1 MLRMLVPLV
10 LAFCLYAQSASRF
23 AELTAKGIGYLDQG
37 KFNEALNSL
46 EEVWEQDQSDV
57 AVAENLAM
65 AYLYADHNLIKA
77 RTLAEQAIA
86 GGGKASFFVQHPHE
100 KIGFV
105 SGDMVEFCSGRL
117 SVSRE
122 HLVFTS
128 KDQRHSFVVDKGQI
142 KEIKA
147 NHVYGSSRG
156 MYDLRTAD
164 KKDYNFRPRSW
175 SEEEQQLILQL
186 VNEHLR

>member
-1 MLRMLVPLV
+1 MLRIVALLLVAL
-10 LAFCLYAQSASRF
+10 CLCAQNATRF
-23 AELTAKGIGYLDQG
+23 AELTAKGIANLDQG

-77 RTLAEQAIA
+77 KALDEQAIA
-86 GGGKASFFVQHPHE
+86 AGGKA
-100 KIGFV
+100 
-105 SGDMVEFCSGRL
+105 
-117 SVSRE
+117 
-122 HLVFTS
+122 
-128 KDQRHSFVVDKGQI
+128 HSFVVEKGQI
-142 KEIKA
+142 KEFKA

-156 MYDLRTAD
+156 MYHLRTAD
-164 KKDYNFRPRSW
+164 KKDYNFRPRTW
-175 SEEEQQLILQL
+175 SEEEQQLIVQL

>member
-10 LAFCLYAQSASRF
+10 LAVCLYGQSAGRF
-23 AELTAKGIGYLDQG
+23 AELTAKGIAYLDQG

-77 RTLAEQAIA
+77 KALDEQAIA
-86 GGGKASFFVQHPHE
+86 AGGKASFFVQHPHE

-122 HLVFTS
+122 RMVFTS
-128 KDQRHSFVVDKGQI
+128 KDQRHSFVVEKGQI
-142 KEIKA
+142 KEFKA

-156 MYDLRTAD
+156 MYHLRTAD
-164 KKDYNFRPRSW
+164 KKDYNFRPRTW
-175 SEEEQQLILQL
+175 SEEEQQLIVQL

>member
-1 MLRMLVPLV
+1 MLRIVALLLVAL
-10 LAFCLYAQSASRF
+10 CLCAQNATRF
-23 AELTAKGIGYLDQG
+23 AELTAKGIANLDQG

-77 RTLAEQAIA
+77 KALDEQAIA
-86 GGGKASFFVQHPHE
+86 AGGKASFFVQHPHE

-122 HLVFTS
+122 RMVFTS
-128 KDQRHSFVVDKGQI
+128 KDQRHSFVVEKGQI
-142 KEIKA
+142 KEFKA

-156 MYDLRTAD
+156 MYHLRTAD
-164 KKDYNFRPRSW
+164 KKDYNFRPRTW
-175 SEEEQQLILQL
+175 SEEEQQLIVQL

>member
-1 MLRMLVPLV
+1 MLRIVAPLLVG
-10 LAFCLYAQSASRF
+10 FCLYAQNATRF
-23 AELTAKGIGYLDQG
+23 AELTAKGIAYLDQG
-37 KFNEALNSL
+37 KFNEALNAL
-46 EEVWEQDQSDV
+46 EEVWERDQSDV

-65 AYLYADHNLIKA
+65 AYLYADHNLSKA
-77 RTLAEQAIA
+77 KELAEHAIA
-86 GGGKASFFVQHPHE
+86 AGGKASFLVQHPHE
-100 KIGFV
+100 KIGFI

-117 SVSRE
+117 SISRE
-122 HLVFTS
+122 RLVFTS
-128 KDQRHSFVVDKGQI
+128 KDQRDSFVVEKGQI
-142 KEIKA
+142 KEMKA

-156 MYDLRTAD
+156 MYHIRTAG